1 MKKVYI
7 ILTLLVLILT
17 ACGAVSTPTHQAD
30 TVQEATAI
38 AEIIS
43 ATQAALAPIETVT
56 AVLPGLS
63 TLSTDY
69 DNAVPIPMQL
79 LIGILQLEDTDL
91 AVTSSQAK
99 SFLTVLNFL
108 KEMSTNTSAT
118 QEQIDS
124 LVAEAQSILTE
135 EQIQAIAAMEITQEA
150 ARSAL
155 QKLGDGMG
163 NPPQPPQGQMPPGT
177 PLAGGPN
184 GQPPSADRMGTPPTT
199 GMGSNMGLVPPQ
211 LIDTLIQLMESKT
224 EAS

>member
-17 ACGAVSTPTHQAD
+17 ACGAVSTPTNQAD

-38 AEIIS
+38 AEIVS

-56 AVLPGLS
+56 AASPGLS

-69 DNAVPIPMQL
+69 DNAIPFPMQFM
-79 LIGILQLEDTDL
+79 IGILQLEDTDL

-108 KEMSTNTSAT
+108 KETSTNTSAT

-135 EQIQAIAAMEITQEA
+135 EQIQGIAAMQITQET
-150 ARSAL
+150 ARSVL

-163 NPPQPPQGQMPPGT
+163 NPPQPPQGQMPPGA
-177 PLAGGPN
+177 PLVGGPN